1 MLILFILLFL
11 PSLSIKILSEGSEP
25 QEYGLLWS
33 FNTNSTVKCISMSTD
48 GKSIVAASG
57 DKIYFLNGEGKL
69 LWSYTLRYA
78 YEWVLVQVSGNG
90 KYIITLGRN
99 SGLFFADFLILD
111 RDGDIL
117 YKVDLNPL
125 DICFRYVS
133 ISDEGSITIV
143 NPGFDSLDYYDF
155 PLLPSLKWR
164 YKTDYGD
171 KALIS
176 SDGSYIVLLWR
187 RSTGL
192 FSFKE
197 AYQLTLLNKDGE
209 KSWDYE
215 VGIGSWL
222 SSVDE
227 AIYCSFSISAD
238 GSRIAFATPEEI
250 RMIDR
255 NRNLITAFKRPI
267 KKPDSISVSISPDG
281 KYMVYTAGN
290 ETHYSFLIMNDKGE
304 WQWVAKTPVSHAC
317 VSSNADYVVAAY
329 ETKVLLFA
337 KMNIYTAKVL
347 EEVRSTVLNVKSK
360 GFSVRDAEDLL
371 SQAEA
376 KFNAGFYKEAIELA
390 EKARSLALDIDQDG
404 VLNEED
410 FAPYTH
416 NSLIT
421 MGAAGLVITLILACY
436 AYARSRRGE
445 VYVFDKETGE
455 LTVIR

>member
-1 MLILFILLFL
+1 MLILFISLFL
-11 PSLSIKILSEGSEP
+11 PSLSIKILSEGSEL

-33 FNTNSTVKCISMSTD
+33 FNTNSTVKCISMSAD
-48 GKSIVAASG
+48 GKFIAVASG
-57 DKIYFLNGEGKL
+57 SKVYFLNSEGKI
-69 LWSYTLRYA
+69 LWSYRFKLSYREA
-78 YEWVLVQVSGNG
+78 SVSVSGNG
-90 KYIITLGRN
+90 KYVVTLGRGD
-99 SGLFFADFLILD
+99 SGFSFAECLIFD
-111 RDGDIL
+111 REGHIL
-117 YKVDLNPL
+117 YESEPGVLSL
-125 DICFRYVS
+125 SFTSVS
-133 ISDEGSITIV
+133 ISDKGDFIRLGYGKFPNDVIEYY
-143 NPGFDSLDYYDF
+143 DSL
-155 PLLPSLKWR
+155 PPQKPKWQ
-164 YKTDYGD
+164 YFIFNGLE
-171 KALIS
+171 ASIS
-176 SDGSYIVLLWR
+176 SDGNYVVLLYETFGGTRWLC
-187 RSTGL
+187 L
-192 FSFKE
+192 F
-197 AYQLTLLNKDGE
+197 NKDGE
-209 KSWDYE
+209 KLWEYK
-215 VGIGSWL
+215 VG
-222 SSVDE
+222 
-227 AIYCSFSISAD
+227 CSKVLISMD
-238 GSRIAFATPEEI
+238 GSRIAYFISGEI
-250 RMIDR
+250 HIRDMDGKLLMTYKVPIR
-255 NRNLITAFKRPI
+255 NPC
-267 KKPDSISVSISPDG
+267 SVSFSLSPDG
-281 KYMVYTAGN
+281 KYVVYAAVN

-421 MGAAGLVITLILACY
+421 MGAAGLIITLILACY